1 MPTGS
6 APKPFDTVAFLA
18 GSPNRFAVLDA
29 LSALGPVSRPDLVK
43 AVGIS
48 RVTVGRILEEFVK
61 RGWATRDE
69 TEYQLTPVGRVVG
82 ESFGSLLQTVESMD
96 RLSDVYPFL
105 PADFDV
111 DVRRLANAQIT
122 VPTWSDSIAPVRRA
136 VECLSGLDVLRM
148 AASSA
153 APEFVRGLRDAVVVD
168 RADAEIVMTV
178 DALDLVRGHSEMR
191 SSFADLL
198 DAGGRVYEH
207 PGHPYLVSTCDR
219 TAVIGVNDD
228 WGAPRGLLESSDVAV
243 LDWVRSTVERCREE
257 AEPVDREA
265 FTP

>member
-1 MPTGS
+1 MPAGPS
-6 APKPFDTVAFLA
+6 SDSFDTVAFLA
-18 GSPNRFAVLDA
+18 GSPNRIAVLDA
-29 LSALGPVSRPDLVK
+29 LSTLGPVSRPDLVD
-43 AVGIS
+43 AIGIS
-48 RVTVGRILEEFVK
+48 RVTVGRILEEFLK
-61 RGWATRDE
+61 RGWATRE
-69 TEYQLTPVGRVVG
+69 GTEYRVTPVGEVIC
-82 ESFGSLLQTVESMD
+82 ETFGSFLRTIESMD
-96 RLSDVYPFL
+96 RLSTVYPFL

-111 DVRRLANAQIT
+111 DVRRLADARIT
-122 VPTWSDSIAPVRRA
+122 VPTWSDSVAPVRRA

-153 APEFVRGLRDAVVVD
+153 APEFVRGLRNAVVVD

-178 DALDLVRGHSEMR
+178 DALDLVHADPEMR
-191 SSFADLL
+191 NSFADLL

-219 TAVIGVNDD
+219 TAIIGANDD

-243 LDWVRSTVERCREE
+243 FDWVGSTVDRCREE
-257 AEPVDREA
+257 ADPVDGEA